1 VIRKTLATLLLLSI
15 AVGAQAVPIDSLDEG
30 FDVGAPL
37 TGWATINNSSPGGT
51 TGWFQGNAGVFGA
64 QSGAADSYAAA
75 NFENAGFGGNISNWL
90 LTPELNL
97 VDGATFSFFTRSN
110 AVGFADRLELRLSV
124 NGASGNVGA
133 TDASVGDFATLY
145 LTLNPALSPDGYPSE
160 WTRYTVTLSGVS
172 GLTGRLGFRY
182 NVTDTSVNG
191 DYIGID
197 SVVYRIPEPGTLA
210 LFLLA
215 SASLALSLRRRTRIK

>member
-15 AVGAQAVPIDSLDEG
+15 AVGAQAVPTDSLDEG

-37 TGWATINNSSPGGT
+37 TGWAAINNSSPGGT
-51 TGWFQGNAGVFGA
+51 TGWFQGNPGVFGA
-64 QSGAADSYAAA
+64 QSGTPDSYAGA

-90 LTPELNL
+90 LTPDLNL
-97 VDGATFSFFTRSN
+97 VEGSTLSFYTRSN
-110 AVGFADRLELRLSV
+110 GAFPDRLEVRLSTS
-124 NGASGNVGA
+124 GASLDVGA
-133 TDASVGDFATLY
+133 TDASVGAFTTLW
-145 LTLNPALSPDGYPSE
+145 LTLNPALNLGGYASD
-160 WTRYTVTLSGVS
+160 WTQYSFSIFGVG
-172 GLTGRLGFRY
+172 GLTGRFAFRY
-182 NVTDTSVNG
+182 YVTDTSVNG